1 MNKNSLEH
9 ELACYYRQIKK
20 QLVCKSAKKKKLIA
34 ELKGSIVEY
43 LEDHSDSTIKNIAE
57 HFGSP
62 ADIADS
68 YISSMEG
75 DELGG
80 NLHKSRRVFMI
91 AVIAAFIIIA
101 MFSVL
106 CLVEYFENKKSAQGY
121 DAVTVQYS
129 LI

>member
-75 DELGG
+75 DELGEIYIKAG
-80 NLHKSRRVFMI
+80 GFYDRGYRGIYYYRNVFGLVPCRVF
-91 AVIAAFIIIA
+91 
-101 MFSVL
+101 
-106 CLVEYFENKKSAQGY
+106 
-121 DAVTVQYS
+121 
-129 LI
+129 